1 MTLQFVLM
9 ALCMNDNR
17 IFMGFL
23 FMLFTEFCL
32 IRHSAIN
39 FRQNSVFAANEVAKQ
54 SLIPYLVPGTSFLRT
69 EIQIFRLV

>member
-1 MTLQFVLM
+1 MKICLTKKFMTLQFVLM

-39 FRQNSVFAANEVAKQ
+39 FRQNRVFAQMKLQNKV
-54 SLIPYLVPGTSFLRT
+54 
-69 EIQIFRLV
+69 